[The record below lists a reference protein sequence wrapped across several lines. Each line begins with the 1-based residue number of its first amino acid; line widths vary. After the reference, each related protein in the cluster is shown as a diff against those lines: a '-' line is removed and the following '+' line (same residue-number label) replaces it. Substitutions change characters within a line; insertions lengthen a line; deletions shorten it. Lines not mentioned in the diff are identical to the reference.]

1 MKPEQSKQEC
11 CISPLKRSRLTNN
24 LNSSE
29 ICDLQSAGPD
39 KENKTVNWSRV
50 SQKIKRNFDAQYK
63 SPSSY
68 LWHSRNTR
76 ECKCSISIFALRI
89 YKAFSRGF
97 VGTNMIIHE
106 RIMGNILR
114 QNTLSSKFETSVVFK
129 KGNGRTIRLLCRDE
143 VFTMKKY

>member
-50 SQKIKRNFDAQYK
+50 SQKIKEILTHSTNHPAPTFDTHA
-63 SPSSY
+63 
-68 LWHSRNTR
+68 TR
-76 ECKCSISIFALRI
+76 ENVSALFR
-89 YKAFSRGF
+89 YLHYVFTKRFRGDLW
-97 VGTNMIIHE
+97 E
-106 RIMGNILR
+106 RTWIMGNIL
-114 QNTLSSKFETSVVFK
+114 QKNTLSSKFETSVVFK